1 MSGQTATRQRKLE
14 PESRDIDE
22 SVFRSLNIQRFAES
36 AEDREGEI
44 IVAAFRC
51 ISRLGISA
59 TTTRAVA
66 QSAGMNL
73 GAIHYYF
80 DSKDALML
88 GVLKAVMKHKIKRF
102 DIVRQSALTP
112 TQKIYYLLRSGSSF
126 IQDKE
131 EVIATIT
138 LWAHA
143 VAQGGVWQSTYRK
156 LFNELRAVLKAIID
170 EGIEAG
176 EFSNTDSTT
185 VAETIFFGVQGI
197 SMQYI
202 MAPADFDRESL
213 TDRLISLFS
222 RLLGI
227 KKFDTPKPLRGAPR

>member
-1 MSGQTATRQRKLE
+1 MTNQTAAHQRKLE
-14 PESRDIDE
+14 SESRVIDE
-22 SVFRSLNIQRFAES
+22 AAFRALNIRRFVES

-51 ISRLGISA
+51 ISRLGITA

-80 DSKDALML
+80 ENKDALML

-102 DIVRQSALTP
+102 DIVRHSRLTP
-112 TQKIYYLLRSGSSF
+112 TRKIYYLLRSGSNF
-126 IQDKE
+126 IQDRE
-131 EVIATIT
+131 EVVATIA

-170 EGIEAG
+170 EGVQTG
-176 EFSNTDSTT
+176 EFVNTDSTT

-197 SMQYI
+197 SMQYVVS
-202 MAPADFDRESL
+202 PSDFDHESL

-227 KKFDTPKPLRGAPR
+227 KRFDKPKIVRSALR

>member
-1 MSGQTATRQRKLE
+1 MSSQPGARQRKLGS
-14 PESRDIDE
+14 ESRDIDE
-22 SVFRSLNIQRFAES
+22 AVFRALNIRRFVES

-44 IVAAFRC
+44 IVAAFQC

-66 QSAGMNL
+66 RSAGINL
-73 GAIHYYF
+73 GSIHYYF

-102 DIVRQSALTP
+102 DIVRHSDLRP
-112 TQKIYYLLRSGSSF
+112 TQKIYYLLRSGSNF
-126 IQDKE
+126 IQDRE
-131 EVIATIT
+131 EVVATIS

-143 VAQGGVWQSTYRK
+143 IAQGGVWQSTYRK

-170 EGIEAG
+170 EGIETG
-176 EFSNTDSTT
+176 EFINSDSTI

-197 SMQYI
+197 SMQYV
-202 MAPADFDRESL
+202 MAPSDFERESL

-227 KKFDTPKPLRGAPR
+227 KRFEKPKSVRSTF